1 MSQSMVWRL
10 IVKDLYLYR
19 EIVVLAT
26 VGGLASIV
34 IGVDRDEGWNIGAIL
49 FVTSLVA
56 LGIFIGMYGI
66 LRERQEKSLLFVL
79 SLPISPMQYAA
90 AKIVSALA
98 SFLAPWL
105 IILLTTFVLLSIAD
119 GLGRVP
125 QILAMMG
132 FFLANFCV
140 LLALLM
146 VTASEKWAVAGIFLT
161 NMSVSVYF
169 MMVNSLRGIGDLTGA
184 VPVWTPTV
192 LAVIATEAAVSI
204 VAIALAFYL
213 PSRKKD
219 FI

>member
-1 MSQSMVWRL
+1 MVWRL

-19 EIVVLAT
+19 GIVVLAT
-26 VGGLASIV
+26 VVGLASLV
-34 IGVDRDEGWNIGAIL
+34 IGVDRQEGWNIGAIL

-66 LRERQEKSLLFVL
+66 LRERQERSLLFVL
-79 SLPISPMQYAA
+79 SLPISPTQYAA

-105 IILLTTFVLLSIAD
+105 TILLTTLVLLRMDD
-119 GLGRVP
+119 GLGRAP

-132 FFLANFCV
+132 FFLADFCV
-140 LLALLM
+140 LLALFM
-146 VTASEKWAVAGIFLT
+146 ATASEKWAVAGILLT

-169 MMVNSLRGIGDLTGA
+169 MMVNSLPGIADYLGGA
-184 VPVWTPTV
+184 FPVWTPTV
-192 LAVIATEAAVSI
+192 LTVIATEAAVSI
-204 VAIALAFYL
+204 ISIALAFYL